1 LEGFSVKKLMIAIL
15 ALVLAAALISCSF
28 DSLEGYKK
36 AAEKTEQIKK
46 GRTEGEF
53 SLVMDFNTSGMTEE
67 QIKELNY
74 FKNIKGSFNV
84 AYDDELEKGI
94 FRYYLNLG
102 GLGFDLD
109 LFVNG
114 EEIFMKLPV
123 IGKYMRLSEIKEYM
137 ADTQG
142 EGKSEVISGET
153 QDAIKEKWLGLLNKE
168 DVFKGKDTVLTTPDG
183 EVKTTEYTIRLNDEQ
198 IKSLAEYSMDL
209 LSKDKKLEENYEN
222 YIRKNVEFLKDTSL
236 EKLLSDMKENI
247 DKYTVESFGY
257 TAYVD
262 IDGYIVNEKVGI
274 TLEVDNA
281 EPASVT
287 GFSYELDIKNWD
299 INKEQEFDFPAL
311 TDENTVDMENME
323 QNMPFKI
330 EALFNKKD

>member
-1 LEGFSVKKLMIAIL
+1 VKKLMIAIL

>member
-1 LEGFSVKKLMIAIL
+1 MKKLMIAIL

-74 FKNIKGSFNV
+74 FKNMKGSFNV

-102 GLGFDLD
+102 GLGLDLD

-114 EEIFMKLPV
+114 EEIFIKLPV
-123 IGKYMRLSEIKEYM
+123 IGKYMRLSEMKEYM
-137 ADTQG
+137 ADKQG
-142 EGKSEVISGET
+142 EGKSEIISGET
-153 QDAIKEKWLGLLNKE
+153 QDAINEKWLGLLKKE

-198 IKSLAEYSMDL
+198 IKSLAEYSMDM
-209 LSKDKKLEENYEN
+209 LSKDKKLEENYEK
-222 YIRKNVEFLKDTSL
+222 YIGKNVEFLRDTPL

-247 DKYTVESFGY
+247 KKYTVESFGY

-281 EPASVT
+281 EPASVSR
-287 GFSYELDIKNWD
+287 FSYELDIKNWD

-323 QNMPFKI
+323 QSMPFKI

>member
-1 LEGFSVKKLMIAIL
+1 MKKLMIAIL

-153 QDAIKEKWLGLLNKE
+153 QDAIKEKWLRLLNKE